1 MCLHARECL
10 TGNGAFVP
18 IYSKKRKQSKDW
30 HTELDFDAPVEP
42 NSKLVYKSRFSVQ
55 KCSFEHKFLPRV
67 PRVYTAVC
75 LGNPADEFQNGKYS
89 YLAHFLPLHLI
100 VKWSVRQ
107 FIYY

>member
-1 MCLHARECL
+1 MCLHVRECL
-10 TGNGAFVP
+10 TRNGALVP
-18 IYSKKRKQSKDW
+18 IYSKKRKQSKEW
-30 HTELDFDAPVEP
+30 HTELDFDA
-42 NSKLVYKSRFSVQ
+42 
-55 KCSFEHKFLPRV
+55 PRV